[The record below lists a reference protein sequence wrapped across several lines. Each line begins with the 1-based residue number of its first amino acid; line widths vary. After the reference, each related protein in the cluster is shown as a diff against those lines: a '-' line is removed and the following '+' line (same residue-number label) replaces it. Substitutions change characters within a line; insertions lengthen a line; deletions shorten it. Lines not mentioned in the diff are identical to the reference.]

1 MVLLAMTA
9 FNLRHCDQR
18 GCCAVAQSRVIVGR
32 LTNNLFYQSIKWHE
46 AMVVVW
52 RSSWS
57 GDQQQL
63 RIKSISELKNKKTDE
78 SKK

>member
-1 MVLLAMTA
+1 M
-9 FNLRHCDQR
+9 NQKNSIIK
-18 GCCAVAQSRVIVGR
+18 QSTNHTMKTRVIVGR

-46 AMVVVW
+46 AIAVW

-63 RIKSISELKNKKTDE
+63 SFFHNAITVCILRH
-78 SKK
+78 